1 MGNLS
6 KQLEELR
13 SLRNGDMSNAAHEMK
28 EIVSSIPKID
38 NNDIKDFL
46 NSALLSLFNSQNVVD
61 EKRIGRVV
69 EELSK
74 QTKEQGE
81 SSGKHKEMMGKH
93 HAIISGLQNSIES
106 INERLDSLSNA
117 VSMIKTDVD
126 LTGVEKSIKNIKQT
140 DLTSLVNKID
150 DMSYGMKQIKLPKA
164 EKVDLSQVIS
174 EINKPKNVEF
184 KVVTNQHGFPT
195 KVIATER

>member
-1 MGNLS
+1 MGNLAERL
-6 KQLEELR
+6 KELKELR
-13 SLRNGDMSNAAHEMK
+13 DGDMSNAAHEMK
-28 EIVSSIPKID
+28 EIVKSIPRVD
-38 NNDIKDFL
+38 HESIKDFL
-46 NSALLSLFNSQNVVD
+46 NQSLLSLFNSQNVVD
-61 EKRIGRVV
+61 EKRIGRIVN
-69 EELSK
+69 ELSK

-93 HAIISGLQNSIES
+93 HEIISGLKNSIES
-106 INERLDSLSNA
+106 INERLNSLSNA

-126 LTGVEKSIKNIKQT
+126 LSGVEKSIKQIKPT
-140 DLTSLVNKID
+140 DITKLSNKID
-150 DMSYGMKQIKLPKA
+150 DISYVMSQVKIPKA
-164 EKVDLSQVIS
+164 EKVDLSQVIN